1 MEGTVTLT
9 TSGTRVDSCWLIV
22 DLGTGCDDMPGPG
35 RDGCDLNV
43 QPDTVRGERHRTP
56 AARFARMAI
65 ALLGAAVSQG
75 TGLLERSALRAEV
88 ALLGV
93 LALAI
98 AAVERQTR

>member
-9 TSGTRVDSCWLIV
+9 TSGPRVDSCWLIV
-22 DLGTGCDDMPGPG
+22 DLGTGCDDMRGPG

-43 QPDTVRGERHRTP
+43 QPDTVRAKRDRTS
-56 AARFARMAI
+56 AARFARMTI
-65 ALLGAAVSQG
+65 A
-75 TGLLERSALRAEV
+75 LLERSALRAEV